1 MATHMSCTRAI
12 LVCILALL
20 ATWASCNYS
29 GVQFLDHTFLHV
41 LLPTTPVSCT
51 TLPLT
56 CDVSAPCWY
65 AFHTCFHRLWNIKL
79 QLSEANLGHHVE
91 LCGGQYYLVSM
102 HSVLVMC
109 FCWRNLWSLSGVE
122 ALWFYCRYT
131 YTLCAKGHHPCP
143 FLFGRLWHMFLLAYK
158 PFFLM
163 HMHLVAVFVAHVGLG
178 LVHCAYT

>member
-1 MATHMSCTRAI
+1 MCYGHYRAMCWQKCPNSRSLDWLQRIICQNIGPAITCPCMATHMSCTRAI

-65 AFHTCFHRLWNIKL
+65 AFHTCFYSRWNSRLE
-79 QLSEANLGHHVE
+79 LSMAMPGPS
-91 LCGGQYYLVSM
+91 CGRCVVDITISFP
-102 HSVLVMC
+102 C
-109 FCWRNLWSLSGVE
+109 
-122 ALWFYCRYT
+122 
-131 YTLCAKGHHPCP
+131 TLC
-143 FLFGRLWHMFLLAYK
+143 LLMVM
-158 PFFLM
+158 LE
-163 HMHLVAVFVAHVGLG
+163 
-178 LVHCAYT
+178 